1 MERGTLN
8 RFVDQTDIE
17 VTSGDGGP
25 GCVSFLRERYRPRGG
40 PDGGDGGRGG
50 DAVFVV
56 RSNLK
61 TLSQLTMQRRYAAEN
76 GRPGEGKNRH
86 GRDGASVEIA
96 VPPGTL
102 LKDSETG
109 ELLADLT
116 NEGDRL
122 VLLKGGRGGKGNTHF
137 KSSTHQTPR
146 LAQPGEPGETRVIR
160 VELSLIADIGFVGIP
175 NAGKSS
181 LLAALT
187 RARPRVANYPF
198 TTTIP
203 NLGVVEYDDKQLVL
217 ADIPGLIEGA
227 SQGAGLGT
235 VFLRHVS
242 RSAALAF
249 VLDLEREDTAEQFA
263 LLQRELASAYPEL
276 ATRTRIVVANKI
288 DLDLDG
294 ESLASLRRALPA
306 EWVCGVSAATREG
319 IPELV
324 RAFLQLVSP
333 EAQGEQV

>member
-1 MERGTLN
+1 
-8 RFVDQTDIE
+8 
-17 VTSGDGGP
+17 
-25 GCVSFLRERYRPRGG
+25 
-40 PDGGDGGRGG
+40 
-50 DAVFVV
+50 
-56 RSNLK
+56 
-61 TLSQLTMQRRYAAEN
+61 MQRRYAAEN

-86 GRDGASVEIA
+86 GRDGDLVEIA

-116 NEGDRL
+116 LEGSRL
-122 VLLKGGRGGKGNTHF
+122 VLLRGGRGGKGNTHF

-181 LLAALT
+181 LLAALS
-187 RARPRVANYPF
+187 RARPRIGNYPF
-198 TTTIP
+198 TTTTP

-217 ADIPGLIEGA
+217 ADIPGLIKGA
-227 SQGAGLGT
+227 SHGAGLGT

-263 LLQRELASAYPEL
+263 LLQHELGSAYPEL
-276 ATRTRIVVANKI
+276 ATRTRIVVANKT

-294 ESLASLRRALPA
+294 KALEALRVALPG
-306 EWVCGVSAATREG
+306 ELVFGVSAATRHG

-324 RAFLQLVSP
+324 RAFLHLVGS
-333 EAQGEQV
+333 EAQGEAN

>member
-1 MERGTLN
+1 MN

-17 VTSGDGGP
+17 VSSGNGGP
-25 GCVSFLRERYRPRGG
+25 GSVSFLRERYRPRGG

-56 RSNLK
+56 RNNLK
-61 TLSQLTMQRRYAAEN
+61 TLSHLTMQRRYAAQN
-76 GRPGEGKNRH
+76 GRPGAGRNRH
-86 GRDGASVEIA
+86 GADGESVEIA
-96 VPPGTL
+96 VPPGTF
-102 LKDSETG
+102 LKDAENG

-116 NEGDRL
+116 REGERL
-122 VLLKGGRGGKGNTHF
+122 VLLSGGRGGKGNAHF

-146 LAQPGEPGETRVIR
+146 FAQPGEPGETRLIR
-160 VELSLIADIGFVGIP
+160 VELSLIADIGFVGTP

-187 RARPRVANYPF
+187 RAKPRVGSYPF
-198 TTTIP
+198 TTTTP

-249 VLDLEREDTAEQFA
+249 VLDLGREDTPEQFE
-263 LLQRELASAYPEL
+263 LLRKELGAAYPEL
-276 ATRTRIVVANKI
+276 SGRTRILVANKT
-288 DLDLDG
+288 DLDPTG
-294 ESLASLRRALPA
+294 EALAALRRALPS
-306 EWVCGVSAATREG
+306 EWVCGVSAATRDG

-324 RAFLQLVSP
+324 QAFLQMVRNAHQA
-333 EAQGEQV
+333 EQEGEQ